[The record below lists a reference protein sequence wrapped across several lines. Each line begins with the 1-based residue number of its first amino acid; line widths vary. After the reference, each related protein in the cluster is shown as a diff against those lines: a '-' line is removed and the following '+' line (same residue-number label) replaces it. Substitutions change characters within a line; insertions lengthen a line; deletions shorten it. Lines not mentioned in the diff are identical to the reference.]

1 MLTDIW
7 LIPVFGGILV
17 ALLPVHFGKWVAVLT
32 AALALGVA
40 GYVAYGFDPGAHGY
54 QFVEQVSWIPQ
65 VKADYYLGVDSISV
79 WLVVLNALL
88 GLIAVLATPALREMR
103 TSRFLALLLVM
114 EGGMAGV
121 FLSADL
127 VLFYVFWE
135 AMLIPAYFL
144 LWMWGE
150 GRKPLAAA
158 LKFVLFTL
166 VGSLL
171 MLIGIIG
178 EYVFTGAASFNLP
191 DLAKHQASPEI
202 QFGLFFLFAV
212 AFVIKV
218 PVFPFHGWLR
228 DAYLAAPTP
237 MLVLF
242 AGVMGKTGA
251 YAMLRILI
259 PLFHDPTWIWNWN
272 WVLPVLA
279 VAGIIWGA
287 LMALAQ
293 SDLKALVAYSSLS
306 HMGFIV
312 LGIFSFNAQGQQGA
326 VVQMVN
332 HGLIVPAL
340 FLIVAWIA
348 SRTGTRDRAAL
359 FGLAPRMPVLAG
371 VFLVVTLAALG
382 LPGLNSFVGEFMILL
397 GAWAF
402 SPVLTA
408 IACIGLILAPIYMLR
423 LFQGAMYAPAS
434 GDELPHGH
442 AGHEHDESA
451 APRPMIDLRGSEL
464 ALLAPLVALMFILGL
479 YPNLLTRLMNLATLG
494 IGLPW
499 Q

>member
-1 MLTDIW
+1 VLTDIW
-7 LIPVFGGILV
+7 LVPVVGGILV
-17 ALLPVHFGKWVAVLT
+17 AFLPAHFGKWVAVLT
-32 AALALGVA
+32 AALALVVA
-40 GYVAYGFDPGAHGY
+40 GYAAYAFDPATHGY
-54 QFVEQVSWIPQ
+54 QFVEQVRWIPQ
-65 VKADYYLGVDSISV
+65 LKADYYLGVDSVSV
-79 WLVVLNALL
+79 WLVVLNALI
-88 GLIAVLATPALREMR
+88 GLIAVLATPALPGVR

-121 FLSADL
+121 FLSVDL
-127 VLFYVFWE
+127 ILFYFFWE

-150 GRKPLAAA
+150 GPRPLFAA

-166 VGSLL
+166 AGSLL
-171 MLIGIIG
+171 MLVGIIG
-178 EYVFTGAASFNLP
+178 EFVFTGSASFNLP

-212 AFVIKV
+212 AFVVKI

-237 MLVLF
+237 MLLLF

-259 PLFHDPTWIWNWN
+259 PLFHDPTWLWNWN
-272 WVLPVLA
+272 GVMPVLA
-279 VAGIIWGA
+279 VLGIIWGA

-293 SDLKALVAYSSLS
+293 ADMKALVAYSSLS

-312 LGIFSFNAQGQQGA
+312 LGVFSFNAQGQQGA
-326 VVQMVN
+326 VLQMIN

-340 FLIVAWIA
+340 FLLVAWIQQ
-348 SRTGTRDRAAL
+348 RTGTRDRAAL

-382 LPGLNSFVGEFMILL
+382 LPGLNSFVGEFMVLL

-402 SPVLTA
+402 NPVLTA
-408 IACIGLILAPIYMLR
+408 VACIGLVLAPLYMLR
-423 LFQGAMYAPAS
+423 LFQGAMYTPPT
-434 GDELPHGH
+434 GEDLPHGH
-442 AGHEHDESA
+442 TGHAEAA
-451 APRPMIDLRGSEL
+451 APALSDLRTQEL
-464 ALLAPLVALMFILGL
+464 ALLAPLVVLMFIIGL
-479 YPNLLTRLMNLATLG
+479 YPNLLTRLMSAATLG

>member
-7 LIPVFGGILV
+7 LLPVFGGILV
-17 ALLPVHFGKWVAVLT
+17 AILPVRFGKWVAALV
-32 AALALGVA
+32 AALTLAIAAFMAYAFSA
-40 GYVAYGFDPGAHGY
+40 GTPGY
-54 QFVEQVSWIPQ
+54 QFVEHVSWIPQ
-65 VKADYYLGVDSISV
+65 VHADYYLGVDSISV
-79 WLVVLNALL
+79 WLVVLNALI
-88 GLIAVLATPALREMR
+88 GLVAVLATPALKELR

-121 FLSADL
+121 FMSVDL
-127 VLFYVFWE
+127 VLFYFFWE
-135 AMLIPAYFL
+135 GMLIPAYFL

-150 GRKPLAAA
+150 GPRPLFAS

-166 VGSLL
+166 AGSLL
-171 MLIGIIG
+171 MLVGIIG
-178 EYVFTGAASFNLP
+178 EFVFTGAASFNLP
-191 DLAKHQASPEI
+191 DLAKHQAAPEI

-212 AFVIKV
+212 AFLVKI

-237 MLVLF
+237 MLLAF

-259 PLFHDPTWIWNWN
+259 PLFHDPTWLWNWN
-272 WVLPVLA
+272 AVIPVLG

-287 LMALAQ
+287 LLALAQ
-293 SDLKALVAYSSLS
+293 TDMKALVAYSSLS
-306 HMGFIV
+306 HMGFIA

-326 VVQMVN
+326 VIQMVN

-340 FLIVAWIA
+340 FLLVAWIQQ
-348 SRTGTRDRAAL
+348 RTGTRDRTAV

-382 LPGLNSFVGEFMILL
+382 LPGLNSFVGEFMVLL

-402 SPVLTA
+402 SPWLTA
-408 IACIGLILAPIYMLR
+408 VACIGLVLAPVYMLR
-423 LFQGAMYAPAS
+423 LYQGVMYTAPS
-434 GDELPHGH
+434 GEDLPHGH
-442 AGHEHDESA
+442 AGHDEGRP
-451 APRPMIDLRGSEL
+451 APVADLDGREL
-464 ALLAPLVALMFILGL
+464 ALLAPLLALMFIIGL
-479 YPNLLTRLMNLATLG
+479 YPFLLTRVMNAVTLG
-494 IGLPW
+494 VALPW
-499 Q
+499 R

>member
-7 LIPVFGGILV
+7 LVPVFGGILV
-17 ALLPVHFGKWVAVLT
+17 AFLPAHFGKWVAALT
-32 AALALGVA
+32 AALTLGIA
-40 GYVAYGFDPGAHGY
+40 AYAAYAFDPTAHGY
-54 QFVEQVSWIPQ
+54 QFVEQVRWIPQ
-65 VKADYYLGVDSISV
+65 LKADYYLGVDSVSV
-79 WLVVLNALL
+79 WLVLLNALI
-88 GLIAVLATPALREMR
+88 GLVAVLATPALREMR
-103 TSRFLALLLVM
+103 TARFLALLLVM

-121 FLSADL
+121 FMSVDL
-127 VLFYVFWE
+127 ILFYFFWE

-144 LWMWGE
+144 LWLWGE
-150 GRKPLAAA
+150 GPRPLFAA

-166 VGSLL
+166 AGSLL
-171 MLIGIIG
+171 MLVGIIG
-178 EYVFTGAASFNLP
+178 EFVFTGSASFNLP
-191 DLAKHQASPEI
+191 DLAKHQAGPEI

-212 AFVIKV
+212 AFVVKV

-237 MLVLF
+237 MLLLF

-259 PLFHDPTWIWNWN
+259 PLFHNPTWLWNWN
-272 WVLPVLA
+272 GVLPVLA
-279 VAGIIWGA
+279 VLGIVWGA

-293 SDLKALVAYSSLS
+293 TDMKALVAYSSLS

-312 LGIFSFNAQGQQGA
+312 LGIFSFNALGQQGA
-326 VVQMVN
+326 VLQMVN

-340 FLIVAWIA
+340 FLLVAWIQQ
-348 SRTGTRDRAAL
+348 RTGTRDRSAL
-359 FGLAPRMPVLAG
+359 FGLAPRLPVLAG

-382 LPGLNSFVGEFMILL
+382 LPGLNSFVGEFMVLL

-408 IACIGLILAPIYMLR
+408 VACLGLVLAPVYMLR
-423 LFQGAMYAPAS
+423 LFQGAMYAPPTGEDLA
-434 GDELPHGH
+434 HGH
-442 AGHEHDESA
+442 EGHTGAAA
-451 APRPMIDLRGSEL
+451 APPLLDLRAPEL
-464 ALLAPLVALMFILGL
+464 ALLAPLVVLMFIIGL
-479 YPNLLTRLMNLATLG
+479 YPDLLTRLMSVATLG
-494 IGLPW
+494 IALPW

>member
-1 MLTDIW
+1 MLTDLW
-7 LIPVFGGILV
+7 LVPVVGGILV
-17 ALLPVHFGKWVAVLT
+17 AFLPAHFGKWVGALT
-32 AALALGVA
+32 AALALGIA
-40 GYVAYGFDPGAHGY
+40 AYAAYAFDPAAHGY
-54 QFVEQVSWIPQ
+54 QFVEQVRWIPQ
-65 VKADYYLGVDSISV
+65 LKADYYLGVDSVSV
-79 WLVVLNALL
+79 WLVLLNALI
-88 GLIAVLATPALREMR
+88 GLIAVLATPALRGMR

-121 FLSADL
+121 FLSVDL
-127 VLFYVFWE
+127 ILFYFFWE

-150 GRKPLAAA
+150 GPRPLFAA

-166 VGSLL
+166 AGSLL
-171 MLIGIIG
+171 MLVGIIG
-178 EYVFTGAASFNLP
+178 EFVFTGSASFNLP
-191 DLAKHQASPEI
+191 DLAKHQATPEI

-237 MLVLF
+237 MLLLL

-259 PLFHDPTWIWNWN
+259 PLFHDPAWLWNWN
-272 WVLPVLA
+272 SVMPVLA
-279 VAGIIWGA
+279 VLSIAWGA

-293 SDLKALVAYSSLS
+293 ADMKALVAYSSLS

-326 VVQMVN
+326 VLQMVN

-340 FLIVAWIA
+340 FLLVTWIQQ
-348 SRTGTRDRAAL
+348 RTGTRDRAAL
-359 FGLAPRMPVLAG
+359 FGLAPRVPVLAG

-382 LPGLNSFVGEFMILL
+382 LPGLNNFVGEFMVLL

-402 SPVLTA
+402 SPVLSA
-408 IACIGLILAPIYMLR
+408 LACVGLVLAPVYMLR
-423 LFQGAMYAPAS
+423 LFQGAMYTPPT
-434 GDELPHGH
+434 GEDLPHGH
-442 AGHEHDESA
+442 EGQAEAA
-451 APRPMIDLRGSEL
+451 APAMLDLRTSEL
-464 ALLAPLVALMFILGL
+464 ALLAPLVALMFIIGL
-479 YPNLLTRLMNLATLG
+479 YPNLLTRLMSLATLG
-494 IGLPW
+494 VGLPW